1 MKKKSDLMAYF
12 AYKIYACEFNYLLIF
27 YTVFRGKKF
36 WFPKSL
42 QMNENK
48 NFFKYNDNKKFK
60 YSNKT

>member
-1 MKKKSDLMAYF
+1 MAYF